1 MSLVPTTG
9 DLVEVINPFVYVN
22 DLPNKWLG
30 LIVGETSYS
39 VTVLF
44 SDDNIMEEYR
54 KSTINNAKSNNY
66 TIMNILSKNS

>member
-9 DLVEVINPFVYVN
+9 DLVEVINPFMSSV
-22 DLPNKWLG
+22 LPNKWLG

-44 SDDNIMEEYR
+44 SDDNNMEEYR
-54 KSTINNAKSNNY
+54 KSTINNAKSNSY